1 MPEDKKFIKEF
12 EQKVK
17 DTIKKYKLCN
27 KKERII
33 VACSGGKDSTT
44 VLYLLHKWGYQ
55 VEGLIIDLL
64 IGPWSEENLKN
75 AQSFCQDHKIK
86 LNVVNLRNEFGCSMC
101 FMRSGIQKKVKL
113 NNCMICGIIK
123 RWLLN
128 KKTRELKADKIVTG
142 HNLDDAAET
151 FMMNL
156 LKGNMKL
163 NLGQGPATGVIKD
176 KKFVPRIKPLYFCL
190 NEEVKRYS
198 QINKFPVLLEACP
211 CSVEVFRK
219 KIRRNL
225 TEMEKNN
232 SQIKHNIVAN
242 FLKLLP
248 SLKNKYKNNE
258 KLNYC
263 TACQEPS
270 RQEFCKM
277 CELIKIW
284 KS

>member
-1 MPEDKKFIKEF
+1 MSDDKKFIQNF

-17 DTIKKYKLCN
+17 NTIQQYKLCT
-27 KKERII
+27 KKEKII

-44 VLYLLHKWGYQ
+44 VLYLLHKLGYQ

-64 IGPWSEENLKN
+64 IGPWSEKNLEN
-75 AQSFCQDHKIK
+75 AQSFCRDYKIK
-86 LNVVNLRNEFGCSMC
+86 LNVVNLREEFGCSMC
-101 FMRSGIQKKVKL
+101 FMRSGIQKKVKF
-113 NNCMICGIIK
+113 NNCLICGIIK

-156 LKGNMKL
+156 LKGNMRL

-190 NEEVKRYS
+190 NSEVKRYS
-198 QINKFPVLLEACP
+198 EIKKFPVLYDSCP

-225 TEMEKNN
+225 TELEKNN
-232 SQIKHNIVAN
+232 PQIKHNIVDN
-242 FLKLLP
+242 FLSLLP
-248 SLKNKYKNNE
+248 TLKKKYQTNE

-263 TACQEPS
+263 TACGEPS
-270 RQEFCKM
+270 RKDFCKM
-277 CELIKIW
+277 CELVKIW
-284 KS
+284 KE

>member
-1 MPEDKKFIKEF
+1 MVSDKKFLQDF

-17 DTIKKYKLCN
+17 DTIKQYKLCT
-27 KKERII
+27 KKEKII
-33 VACSGGKDSTT
+33 IACSGGKDSTT
-44 VLYLLHKWGYQ
+44 VIYLLNKWGYQ

-64 IGPWSEENLKN
+64 IGPWSEKNLDNVKD
-75 AQSFCQDHKIK
+75 FCQEQKIK
-86 LNVVNLRNEFGCSMC
+86 LHQVNLREEFGCSMC

-113 NNCMICGIIK
+113 NNCLICGIIK

-128 KKTRELKADKIVTG
+128 KKTRELKAAKIVTG

-156 LKGNMKL
+156 LKGNMRL
-163 NLGQGPATGVIKD
+163 NIGQGPATGVIKD

-190 NEEVKRYS
+190 NAEVKRYS
-198 QINKFPVLLEACP
+198 EIKKFPVLFDPCP

-225 TEMEKNN
+225 TELEKKNL
-232 SQIKHNIVAN
+232 QIKSNIVQT
-242 FLKLLP
+242 FLELLP
-248 SLKNKYKNNE
+248 ELKKKYKTTE

-263 TACQEPS
+263 TACGEPS
-270 RQEFCKM
+270 RKEFCKM
-277 CELIKIW
+277 CELVKLW
-284 KS
+284 KE

>member
-1 MPEDKKFIKEF
+1 MVSDKKFLQDF

-17 DTIKKYKLCN
+17 DTIKQYKLCT
-27 KKERII
+27 KKEKII
-33 VACSGGKDSTT
+33 IACSGGKDSTT
-44 VLYLLHKWGYQ
+44 VLYLLNKWGYQ

-64 IGPWSEENLKN
+64 IGPWSEKNLDNVKD
-75 AQSFCQDHKIK
+75 FCQEQKIK
-86 LNVVNLRNEFGCSMC
+86 LHQVNLREEFGCSMC

-113 NNCMICGIIK
+113 NNCLICGIIK

-128 KKTRELKADKIVTG
+128 KKTRELKAAKIVTG

-156 LKGNMKL
+156 LKGNMRL
-163 NLGQGPATGVIKD
+163 NIGQGPATGVIKD

-190 NEEVKRYS
+190 NAEVKRYS
-198 QINKFPVLLEACP
+198 EIKKFPVLFDPCP

-225 TEMEKNN
+225 TELEKKNL
-232 SQIKHNIVAN
+232 QIKSNIVQT
-242 FLKLLP
+242 FLELLP
-248 SLKNKYKNNE
+248 ELKKKYKTTE

-263 TACQEPS
+263 TACGEPS
-270 RQEFCKM
+270 RKEFCKM
-277 CELIKIW
+277 CELVKIW